1 MELIVQLNMRVSYII
16 TTHYYYFIVC
26 IIYIRNKENILM
38 AFVKYV
44 WPNWQQKQPLK
55 YLRFNKNKDAL
66 TQKYVS

>member
-1 MELIVQLNMRVSYII
+1 MKVASVIKEVIGVNLQNRQINRYRYMELIVQLNMRVSYII

-44 WPNWQQKQPLK
+44 
-55 YLRFNKNKDAL
+55 
-66 TQKYVS
+66 

>member
-26 IIYIRNKENILM
+26 IIYMRNKENILM

-44 WPNWQQKQPLK
+44 
-55 YLRFNKNKDAL
+55 
-66 TQKYVS
+66 

>member
-44 WPNWQQKQPLK
+44 WPNGQQK
-55 YLRFNKNKDAL
+55 
-66 TQKYVS
+66 

>member
-1 MELIVQLNMRVSYII
+1 MKVASVIKEAIGVNLQNRQINRYRYMELIVQLNMRVSYII

-44 WPNWQQKQPLK
+44 
-55 YLRFNKNKDAL
+55 
-66 TQKYVS
+66 